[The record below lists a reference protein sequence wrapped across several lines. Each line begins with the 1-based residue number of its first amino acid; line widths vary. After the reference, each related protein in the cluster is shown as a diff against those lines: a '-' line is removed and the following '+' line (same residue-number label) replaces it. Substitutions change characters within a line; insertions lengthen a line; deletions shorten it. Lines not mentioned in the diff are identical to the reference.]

1 MARLRCSAEKRFPLR
16 SGPHSLVGVADDAMT
31 EDQLFDAAQ
40 ACSDAGDE
48 ARAEPLFAR
57 AAEMGSVA
65 ARYNQGNALK
75 RLGRRNEAAQAFR
88 LAVAA
93 GDEDAP
99 LNLGLV
105 LEELQDHT
113 GAELAYRRAVEVG
126 DPRGK
131 AFLGRLLWT
140 VGGPAAG
147 DALLRAA
154 VADGDAYAASELAW
168 LLEDSG
174 SPHDLEELFRLA
186 ASVDNDALTDRGR
199 QLRRAGRL
207 DEAEAV
213 FRSEMARGNPDAMI
227 ALALLLEEDRDDPAG
242 AEQVL
247 CVAVQAGEVHAYNN
261 LALLLEWRGAY
272 IEAERLYTEGAR
284 AGDPVARRNHRRLRS
299 QYKRQLNRAW
309 RKRLRAQVAA
319 LLAFT
324 SADSED
330 HVDESSVQA

>member
-1 MARLRCSAEKRFPLR
+1 MQNAVSAWGG
-16 SGPHSLVGVADDAMT
+16 SHSLVSVSDDAMT

-57 AAEMGSVA
+57 AAELGSVA

-75 RLGRRNEAAQAFR
+75 RLGRRDEAAQAFR

-93 GDEDAP
+93 GDDDAP

-113 GAELAYRRAVEVG
+113 GAEAAYRRAVEVG

-140 VGGPAAG
+140 GAGPAVGEAF
-147 DALLRAA
+147 LRAA
-154 VADGDAYAASELAW
+154 VADGDAYAASELAG

-174 SPHDLEELFRLA
+174 SPDDLEELFRLA
-186 ASVDNDALTDRGR
+186 ASVDNDALADRGR

-213 FRSEMARGNPDAMI
+213 FRDEKARGNPDAMI

-247 CVAVQAGEVHAYNN
+247 RVAVQAGEVHAYNN
-261 LALLLEWRGAY
+261 LALLLELRGAY
-272 IEAERLYTEGAR
+272 IEAERLYTMGAR
-284 AGDPVARRNHRRLRS
+284 AGDPVAKRNRHRLRS
-299 QYKRQLNRAW
+299 RYKRQLNRAW
-309 RKRLRAQVAA
+309 RTRLRTQEADS
-319 LLAFT
+319 LAFT
-324 SADSED
+324 SGDSENRA
-330 HVDESSVQA
+330 DEASVRA